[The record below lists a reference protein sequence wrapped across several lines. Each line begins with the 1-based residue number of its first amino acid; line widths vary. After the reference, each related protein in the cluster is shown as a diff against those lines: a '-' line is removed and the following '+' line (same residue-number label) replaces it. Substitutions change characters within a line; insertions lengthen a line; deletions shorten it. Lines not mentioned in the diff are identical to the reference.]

1 MDTPENTNDK
11 GIQPGQDAA
20 PDQPIATGQNTADQG
35 IVAQEDPAADTD
47 EPPARRKSHPLVRV
61 VKWVFGAVAALLLL
75 FVAVIAWLHTS
86 YGRQFI
92 VDQISQVAPASGLSV
107 QVGRIEGSVL
117 WSSTLYDVQ
126 LRDAQKKLFLEIP
139 EVELNWRPWKFL
151 FTGLDVRH
159 LVLHGGTLY
168 AAPELIAG
176 DPDAPTLPD
185 FDIRVDRFVID
196 GLRIDKALL
205 GEDRI
210 VSMRAKADIR
220 DGRVA
225 LTANGDLGGGDVLT
239 ALVDAEPDGNRFDID
254 LDYRAPAGGLLAS
267 LTGATE
273 DMRARILGD
282 GTWTAWNGAMVVTQ
296 GDANLAA
303 FTLTNKAGV
312 YRVVGQARP
321 GSYLSG
327 IPATAV
333 GEAVSIAAVGTLEK
347 SVLVGGISMRAAGI
361 DADGRGTID
370 LGNNLFRNFVVETR
384 LLNPELLGD
393 AVTLRDARAKLVL
406 DGPFR
411 ELVVPH
417 EIFVGEANASGTVL
431 TNITQKG
438 TLSFSEDGMVL
449 PVDIT
454 AERIVSGVAMV
465 DPRLR
470 KGTVRGTITLRG
482 DQLNSDDLAVN
493 FPGLWGKLYV
503 RGDIARGGYAVG
515 GPVEL
520 RSFDIANVG
529 SVDAGAKFL
538 FKMGTNVPW
547 TLQANFNGRMPR
559 VTNPTITNIAGTN
572 IRFNGGVQLGANQ
585 PILFR
590 RTTLNASKLSL
601 TLDGQMQGSRTTV
614 VGSGRHVDYGPFT
627 VEAELAD
634 DGPRATLVLAS
645 PYPAAGLKDVRVS
658 ISPTAQGFAIET
670 EGQST
675 LGPFDGLLELISPPD
690 GPTLIAIERM
700 NIWKTQV
707 TGGVT
712 LGDAGIDG
720 QLKLTGGGMNG
731 TIGLDA
737 RAEGQGF
744 AVDLDVL
751 DANFAGATPI
761 SIRQANIDATG
772 LIGPNTTTVNGTM
785 SAAGLSYGTF
795 FLGRLQAKA
804 ALNDGVGSFDVSLAG
819 RRGSRFALDITG
831 TASADRI
838 AVAARGD
845 YAGRRIYMPR
855 RAVLDRGDDG
865 SWTLQKTQLS
875 FGRGIALL
883 EGRYGGDQ
891 PTQGTVSL
899 SRMPL
904 SLLDIMSEDLAVGGT
919 VSGIIDVQMA
929 ESGNP
934 VGDARIMV
942 NRLSRSGLVTS
953 SRPIDVALVG
963 RLSDTQ
969 LQLRAMMKDEGTTK
983 GRLQAR
989 IANMPVS
996 GAMFDRLN
1004 AGDLFAQ
1011 LRYDGPAEAL
1021 WRLAAI
1027 ELIDITGPIRVAADV
1042 TGSISQPTVRGSLA
1056 GDALRVQSALTGSDI
1071 RNARARGTFSGSRL
1085 QLTSFA
1091 GTAPNGGAVSGSG
1104 FVDLSSMSAERGPQI
1119 DLRLA
1124 TRNAQVMDLPTMGGT
1139 VTGPLRIVSNG
1150 VGGTIAGRLNVNEA
1164 RWTMGMAAETQE
1176 LPSIRTRE
1184 INLPLDSAPQVTST
1198 TQPWRFLIDATAP
1211 GGIMVTGMGLDSEW
1225 SANVR
1230 LRGTTAA
1237 PRIGGEARVVPR
1249 QGFYSFAGRR
1259 FDLTRGVIDFDEGA
1273 AIDPRIDI
1281 LAETELNALTVAVAI
1296 TGRATKPEISFSSV
1310 PALPEEE
1317 LLAQLLFGGSITDLS
1332 ATDAVQLGA
1341 ALASLRG
1348 GGGMGPVNKLRSAI
1362 GLDRLRILP
1371 PDAALQR
1378 GTAVALGKRFGRL
1391 AYVELITDG
1400 QGYTATEAEF
1410 RVTSWLSLLGAI
1422 NSLGRNSVAA
1432 EVRHDY

>member
-1 MDTPENTNDK
+1 MDTPETPENSPETPLD
-11 GIQPGQDAA
+11 QTVPATQDNPAVEETVA
-20 PDQPIATGQNTADQG
+20 PP
-35 IVAQEDPAADTD
+35 
-47 EPPARRKSHPLVRV
+47 RRTHPMVRLI
-61 VKWVFGAVAALLLL
+61 KWISGTLAGLLLL

-86 YGRQFI
+86 SGRQFI

-117 WSSTLYDVQ
+117 WSSSLYDVK
-126 LRDAQKKLFLEIP
+126 LRDAQNKLFLEIP

-168 AAPELIAG
+168 AAPELIPG

-210 VSMRAKADIR
+210 VSMRAKADVR
-220 DGRVA
+220 NGRVLFKA
-225 LTANGDLGGGDVLT
+225 DGDLGGGDVLT

-273 DMRARILGD
+273 DMRVRVLGD
-282 GTWTAWNGAMVVTQ
+282 GNWDSWNGAVVATQ
-296 GDANLAA
+296 AGSNLAA
-303 FTLTNKAGV
+303 FKLSSKSGI
-312 YRVVGQARP
+312 YRVLGQARP
-321 GSYLSG
+321 GSYVTG
-327 IPATAV
+327 IPAEAL
-333 GEAVSIAAVGTLEK
+333 GEVVSLAATGTLEK
-347 SVLVGGISMRAAGI
+347 SVLQGGFSVRAAGVN
-361 DADGRGTID
+361 ADGRGTID
-370 LGNNLFRNFVVETR
+370 LGNNLFDNLRLEAQ
-384 LLNPELLGD
+384 LLNPELMGD
-393 AVTLRDARAKLVL
+393 ALVLRNARATAVL
-406 DGPFR
+406 DGPFQG
-411 ELVVPH
+411 LSVPH
-417 EIFVGEANASGTVL
+417 EIYVDEVNASGTVL
-431 TNITQKG
+431 TNLVQKG
-438 TLSFSEDGMVL
+438 TLSFVDGEMIL
-449 PVDIT
+449 PLSVT
-454 AERIVSGVAMV
+454 ADRVVSGVAMV

-470 KGTVRGTITLRG
+470 KGTVRGTIRLKG
-482 DQLNSDDLAVN
+482 DQLSSDDLAVN
-493 FPGLWGKLYV
+493 FPGLWGKLYL

-520 RSFDIANVG
+520 RGFAVENVG
-529 SVDAGAKFL
+529 TVDAGAKFL
-538 FKMGTNVPW
+538 FKIGSNVPW
-547 TLQANFNGRMPR
+547 TLTANFNGRMPR
-559 VTNPTITNIAGTN
+559 VTNPTLTNIAGTN
-572 IRFNGGVQLGANQ
+572 IRFNGGVSLGANQ

-601 TLDGQMQGSRTTV
+601 TLDGRMEGSRTSV

-627 VEAELAD
+627 VEAALAD
-634 DGPRATLVLAS
+634 DGPRATLVFAS
-645 PYPAAGLKDVRVS
+645 PYPAAGLKDVRVA
-658 ISPTAQGFAIET
+658 IEPTAQGFAIET
-670 EGQST
+670 EGQSM

-700 NIWKTQV
+700 NIWRTQV

-712 LGDAGIDG
+712 LGDAGVDG
-720 QLKLTGGGMNG
+720 QLKLAGGGMDG

-744 AVDLDVL
+744 AVDLDVN
-751 DANFAGATPI
+751 DASFPGETPI
-761 SIRQANIDATG
+761 SIRQASVDATG
-772 LIGPNTTTVNGTM
+772 LIGADNTTVNGTM
-785 SAAGLSYGTF
+785 SAAGLSYGSF
-795 FLGRLQAKA
+795 FIGRLQAKA
-804 ALNDGVGSFDVSLAG
+804 ALTNGVGSFDASVAG
-819 RRGSRFALDITG
+819 RRGSRFALDLTG

-845 YAGRRIYMPR
+845 YAGRRISMPR
-855 RAVLDRGDDG
+855 RAVLERGEDG
-865 SWTLQKTQLS
+865 GWTLQKTQLS

-883 EGRYGGDQ
+883 EGRYGGNQ

-904 SLLDIMSEDLAVGGT
+904 SLLDIMSEDLAMGGT
-919 VSGIIDVQMA
+919 VSGIIDVQLGA
-929 ESGNP
+929 NGNP

-942 NRLSRSGLVTS
+942 NRLSRSGLVMS
-953 SRPIDVALVG
+953 SRPIDLALVG
-963 RLSDTQ
+963 RLTDSQ
-969 LQLRAMMKDEGTTK
+969 LALRAIMKDEGTTK

-989 IANMPVS
+989 IANMPAD

-1011 LRYDGPAEAL
+1011 LRYDGPADAL

-1027 ELIDITGPIRVAADV
+1027 ELIDITGPMRVAADV

-1056 GDALRVQSALTGSDI
+1056 GDALRIQSALTGSDI
-1071 RNARARGTFSGSRL
+1071 RDVRARGTFSGSRL

-1104 FVDLSSMSAERGPQI
+1104 FIDMSAMSATRGPQI

-1124 TRNAQVMDLPTMGGT
+1124 TRNAQVMDLPTMGAT
-1139 VTGPLRIVSNG
+1139 VTGPLRIVSDG
-1150 VGGTIAGRLNVNEA
+1150 AGGTLAGRLTVNAA
-1164 RWTMGMAAETQE
+1164 RWQLGMAAESLE
-1176 LPSIRTRE
+1176 LPNIKTRE
-1184 INLPLDSAPQVTST
+1184 INLPLDSAPQVTAT
-1198 TQPWRFLIDATAP
+1198 TQPWRYLIDATAP
-1211 GGIMVTGMGLDSEW
+1211 GGILVDGMGLDSEW

-1230 LRGTTAA
+1230 LRGTTAS

-1259 FDLTRGVIDFDEGA
+1259 FDLTRGVIDFDEQA
-1273 AIDPRIDI
+1273 AIDPRLDI
-1281 LAETELNALTVAVAI
+1281 LAETELNSLTVAVAI
-1296 TGRATKPEISFSSV
+1296 TGRATKPEISFSST

-1348 GGGMGPVNKLRSAI
+1348 GGGMGPINQLRSAV

-1400 QGYTATEAEF
+1400 QGYTATETEF
-1410 RVTSWLSLLGAI
+1410 RITNWLSLMATI
-1422 NSLGRNSVAA
+1422 NSLGRNSLAA